1 MTVTKSKGSGVPY
14 TVLGIASVF
23 AGFMFRLAYG
33 LFQFGIGGAVVGV
46 LLIGGGIVV
55 VFIAYLPLVK
65 YKLPKILATIQS
77 DELKL
82 ESKITPAELEQL
94 KALLPALEGLL
105 STNAKSAA
113 NSVNS
118 AVEKKP

>member
-1 MTVTKSKGSGVPY
+1 
-14 TVLGIASVF
+14 
-23 AGFMFRLAYG
+23 MFRLAYG